1 MTHGA
6 TENGAV
12 AKGLYVTKTARFEV
26 TRKAALLAAATPLAL
41 MLGAAPAF
49 AQTATQTPAQLEIKD
64 QQTDPT
70 TTQGASDQDKAS
82 DIVVT
87 GSRIRRPS
95 IDNAQPTNVI
105 DSKLLDDRGYA
116 NVADA
121 INQLPGFAVPDSSSI
136 GNQGNGF
143 GVGQSFVNLYGLGSQ
158 RTLTL
163 VNGRR
168 FVGANASTVFSS
180 AGGGG
185 QVDLNTIPTKLIER
199 VDTVSIGGAPIYGS
213 DAIAGTVNIIL
224 KHDYEGID
232 LDGQAGISQRG
243 DLGNQRIR
251 ALVGKNFAGGRGNIT
266 VDAEYNHDDGL
277 LGSQR
282 SVIAQQSGFI
292 TPFDPSNPSQP
303 LANAQYQK
311 ILVQNLRTF
320 LGEPGGNP

>member
-1 MTHGA
+1 MF
-6 TENGAV
+6 
-12 AKGLYVTKTARFEV
+12 TKTLLSTTSLSACLIS
-26 TRKAALLAAATPLAL
+26 AAMIATPAL
-41 MLGAAPAF
+41 
-49 AQTATQTPAQLEIKD
+49 AQTTDATASTPAQAA
-64 QQTDPT
+64 PT
-70 TTQGASDQDKAS
+70 PTSSGAKSD

-121 INQLPGFAVPDSSSI
+121 INQLPGFAAPDSSSL

-213 DAIAGTVNIIL
+213 DAIAGTVNIIRSMIMRASTST
-224 KHDYEGID
+224 GR
-232 LDGQAGISQRG
+232 RG
-243 DLGNQRIR
+243 S
-251 ALVGKNFAGGRGNIT
+251 ASAVT
-266 VDAEYNHDDGL
+266 
-277 LGSQR
+277 
-282 SVIAQQSGFI
+282 
-292 TPFDPSNPSQP
+292 
-303 LANAQYQK
+303 
-311 ILVQNLRTF
+311 
-320 LGEPGGNP
+320 